1 MAAKLIFKGIEFKE
15 ILSFITGL
23 DLQGF
28 MLDWKPSC
36 LHEAKACLRANME
49 KQCREMEQE
58 KLMTF
63 EPWNKFWLK
72 LDPLLDFIVR

>member
-1 MAAKLIFKGIEFKE
+1 MAAKLKFKGIEFKE

-36 LHEAKACLRANME
+36 LHEAKSLPKGQHGEAMPRDRAGE
-49 KQCREMEQE
+49 
-58 KLMTF
+58 T
-63 EPWNKFWLK
+63 
-72 LDPLLDFIVR
+72 DDF